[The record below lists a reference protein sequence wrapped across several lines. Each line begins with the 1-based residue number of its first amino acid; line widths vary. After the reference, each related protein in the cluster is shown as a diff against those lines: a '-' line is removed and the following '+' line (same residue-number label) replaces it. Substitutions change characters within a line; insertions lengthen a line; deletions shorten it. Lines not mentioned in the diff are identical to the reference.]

1 MADTDQE
8 VRLSAILRWLEQ
20 GKITTA
26 QAAGKVRT
34 LHFPVP
40 EPHSVGARFTEHVK
54 ADAALPEHG
63 SFAEI
68 SAAFAGGK
76 IDHGQYK
83 ALAEAAHDAMA
94 ADGSV

>member
-1 MADTDQE
+1 MADDQT
-8 VRLSAILRWLEQ
+8 VRLGTILSWLSN
-20 GKITTA
+20 GRITTQ
-26 QAAGKVRT
+26 QAADRVRT

-40 EPHSVGARFTEHVK
+40 EPHAVGERFNEHVK
-54 ADAALPEHG
+54 SDVALPRHG

-83 ALAEAAHDAMA
+83 ALAEAAQQAMA
-94 ADGSV
+94 ADGST